1 MEIQKTDGQKPVKD
15 YKLKTRRPLS
25 EGPEAGTVQSS
36 FLDELKR
43 LSVPEAVSADVPERL
58 EDLVAELDRQG
69 RRLQER
75 PVLEELVRYKA
86 LVKEFLER
94 TVKRSLRAATRTFG
108 GRLTRQRSYQ
118 IVEVVDRKLSELTL
132 VVLDKERRNIDLA
145 AKLDEIRGLLLDL
158 YR

>member
-1 MEIQKTDGQKPVKD
+1 MEIQKTDSQKPVKD
-15 YKLKTRRPLS
+15 YQTKTRKPS
-25 EGPEAGTVQSS
+25 PDGTGVGGIESS

-43 LSVPEAVSADVPERL
+43 LSVPDLAPSELPERL
-58 EDLVAELDRQG
+58 EDLMAELDRQG

-75 PVLEELVRYKA
+75 PVLEELARYKA

-94 TVKRSLRAATRTFG
+94 TVKKAFQASTRTVG
-108 GRLTRQRSYQ
+108 GRLSRQRSYQ
-118 IVEVVDRKLSELTL
+118 IVEVVDKKLSELTL
-132 VVLDKERRNIDLA
+132 VVLDKERKNIDLA